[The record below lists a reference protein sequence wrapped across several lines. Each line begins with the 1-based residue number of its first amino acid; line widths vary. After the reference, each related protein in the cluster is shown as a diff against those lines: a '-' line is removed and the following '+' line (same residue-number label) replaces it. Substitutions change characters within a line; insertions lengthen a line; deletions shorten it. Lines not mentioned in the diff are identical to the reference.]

1 MDSGTAKAHGVNF
14 QLCSVYIRASLS
26 KKKGILTI
34 TILDKFVMI
43 KNDPRKNVA
52 AGTMM
57 DQLIKTILRSSH
69 PNMEGMGKTTGC
81 TGCLIGI
88 LVIIVYNNPHITG
101 HTWSP
106 KYPKQPVFAMNT
118 GEYSADPGLSKHAEN
133 KKKTTSM
140 TACPELPSVRT
151 WLNQM
156 NTGMQWPE
164 HSRPWRARRDGKG

>member
-14 QLCSVYIRASLS
+14 QLCSLYIRASLS

-101 HTWSP
+101 HT
-106 KYPKQPVFAMNT
+106 
-118 GEYSADPGLSKHAEN
+118 
-133 KKKTTSM
+133 
-140 TACPELPSVRT
+140 
-151 WLNQM
+151 
-156 NTGMQWPE
+156 
-164 HSRPWRARRDGKG
+164 